1 MLPLSL
7 GTLIQRTSELSV
19 KGLVRWKQLGM
30 LRDVVDGAEDDGEC
44 QDLLSDTLSGHTGE
58 RGLCHLKNVKLSL
71 HVPDNLCALPCS
83 PSSCRSLLMQDEPRF
98 TLGQHHGGSANS
110 RRAEAAERGGEL
122 SVPEAAGQFGLQV
135 LHLPPGSGK

>member
-19 KGLVRWKQLGM
+19 KGLVRWRQLGM

-58 RGLCHLKNVKLSL
+58 RGLRHLKSVKLSL
-71 HVPDNLCALPCS
+71 HVSDLTCVLFPAPPAL
-83 PSSCRSLLMQDEPRF
+83 
-98 TLGQHHGGSANS
+98 
-110 RRAEAAERGGEL
+110 
-122 SVPEAAGQFGLQV
+122 AGV
-135 LHLPPGSGK
+135 C